1 MLSKLENNLAY
12 AVGTLLF
19 WRIVAAVISGILL
32 AIAFPP
38 LNWSI
43 TAWVAMV
50 PIIIAPQP
58 RRIRERLLIGYLF
71 GYIHFAISLFWLNE
85 VGFGAGFLLSIWCA
99 LFPMLWY
106 CLLCSLLIA
115 LKDPKAAKI
124 PGESILFIRPNR
136 TLAILSITGA
146 ASWTALEWIRS
157 WLLTGF
163 SWNQLGISQF
173 KRYGL
178 IQTAAWTG
186 PYGASFLIVLVNMVL
201 AAELAQIAWMILAHR
216 RRNFPWHFATLF
228 VFLIP
233 VCIVANLPEKL
244 VEPNTPALDTL
255 VVQPDLPQA
264 RIWTEEDYLHAMDVL
279 QKLTES
285 ALKSTEKQPD
295 VVMWPECAVP
305 APLNYP
311 DYRFRRNN
319 FLKQFNSL
327 FLIGATHLR
336 QPSRDAK
343 EPNVFNCAFLIDPQ
357 ADYMKTVFDPADHVI
372 DYYDKIHRVPF
383 GEFTPFGKY
392 LPWLVEL
399 IGMGRDLTPGKSFHI
414 IDLPNGAHAGVN
426 ICFEDAFPY
435 ISREFVKNGAN
446 MLMTITND
454 SWYNRSC
461 GAQQHMAH
469 VVFRAVENRRPFLRC
484 GSNSHS
490 CLISPNGRIHGM
502 LRDDA
507 NNSDFI
513 AATRF
518 YNVPVKDWGTTFY
531 TRHGDIFARLNA
543 LIALSAVVWLSH
555 GWLQI
560 KKARLK
566 AVEPNTKA
574 SPNVT
579 NKRSKKS

>member
-32 AIAFPP
+32 ALAFPP
-38 LNWSI
+38 LNCSI
-43 TAWVAMV
+43 AAWFV
-50 PIIIAPQP
+50 
-58 RRIRERLLIGYLF
+58 
-71 GYIHFAISLFWLNE
+71 
-85 VGFGAGFLLSIWCA
+85 
-99 LFPMLWY
+99 FPMAWY
-106 CLLCSLLIA
+106 CLLCSLLVA

-146 ASWTALEWIRS
+146 AAWTALEWIRS

-178 IQTAAWTG
+178 G

-233 VCIVANLPEKL
+233 VCIVANLPEHL
-244 VEPNTPALDTL
+244 LDSDTPQLDAL

-279 QKLTES
+279 QTLTES

-357 ADYMKTVFDPADHVI
+357 ADYMKTVFDPADHVV